1 MTRIFLSHSSRDNRA
16 AIALK
21 QWMVE
26 QDPTLADE
34 VFLDLD
40 RRSGIRPGV
49 RWKDALTLANA
60 RCEAVVCLLSRHWEA
75 SPECRTEFRT
85 AESLHKPIY
94 CLRLEELDSREIAG
108 DWQQVDL
115 FGDGP
120 TTAVRIESGDV
131 VEFRTEGLRRLWD
144 ALQAAGIGAE
154 YFPWPPADDPTR
166 APYRGWE
173 PFDAVDAAVYFGR
186 DTQIVRGL
194 DTLRG
199 MRSTGVEKLFV
210 VLGPSG
216 AGKSSFL
223 RAGLLPRLVRDDR
236 RFLVLDIVR
245 PERAAITGP
254 RGFAHAVHTLAARL
268 GVRAPTLGGIKDS
281 CMSDVGAIRSILLR
295 ARDAATERLLDLPA
309 VPPTLVLPIDQAEE
323 LFNSDAGPEAER
335 LLRILAELIGDADS
349 PLDLIVALTIRAD
362 RYEPLQT
369 TPALATLQRAVF
381 DELRPLMP
389 AQFADVIRGPA
400 VRATESGSPLR
411 IHPGLVERLLRE
423 CAASADPLPLLSL
436 TLARLYADYGSSG
449 ELTVADYES
458 MGGMACVVESEID
471 SILSRDEATRAG
483 ELQLLH
489 ETFVPW
495 LASVDPD
502 TDQPRRRVARLSE
515 LPPDAQPLIDAFVA
529 RRLLVS
535 DEREGSTVVEVA
547 LESLLRHWKTLA
559 GWLRDEREDL
569 QAADS
574 IERACD
580 GWERSGHDDAW
591 LLQGTRLADAEA
603 LVDKPRYRARLADA
617 HAYLSA
623 SRAREDERA
632 DAERRRKEA
641 ELATAI
647 RHAKALRKRARIL
660 QAVLAVTLVVAL
672 VAAASF
678 VRARSAEREAQGR
691 FREATATGLVS
702 DTALMLN
709 GGKGRDDVRAIDQ
722 VLAAQR
728 ISASADAGAVLRT
741 ADALASTEKII
752 KTGMPFNATA
762 IRLSVED
769 MKRAFEGSEPIT
781 SVALSPDGHRIATGG
796 LQLRVWDA
804 DTGARVNLP
813 FRAERGAVA
822 VAYSPDGHTIAST
835 AQGDGKIQLWDA
847 DTGMPVGESINTGSA
862 PREAVAF
869 SPDGRRVAVAG
880 SDGTI
885 GVWDVATRLPG
896 PMLKGHD
903 GAVHSIAF
911 SGVGNR
917 LVSGG
922 ADFTVR
928 IWDLDKGEQVG
939 EPMQQRRTIPSSIP
953 DRNGVLAVAFSGDG
967 RRVASDIPGGLTA
980 SIALWDAESH
990 QPVGDPLEGSYGL
1003 VTSLAF
1009 SPDSHR
1015 IVSGGI
1021 GDGLRLWDVETG
1033 KQIGPDLRGHTGYV
1047 KSVAYGTIDGRGRIV
1062 SAAWDGTMRV
1072 WRDDRQD
1079 GAGYEWEQSHLAS
1092 FGPPGGRLVLMAPD
1106 GRRMVVADP
1115 SGLGASV
1122 VDLDK
1127 GTTMRV
1133 QASVHNS
1140 AVANADYS
1148 ENGRRIAFG
1157 LEDKSIVVV
1166 DAGSGQVVRTITTGF
1181 GGKISALVF
1190 SADTGR
1196 IAAGSED
1203 KSVRVWDVESGEP
1216 IGAPLTGPAGAVKEL
1231 AFSPDGDRL
1240 AVADADKSVWIWDL
1254 TSARLIGGPL
1264 KGQKW
1269 DVRFLSFGADGR
1281 RVIADSG
1288 DSVALWDADSGRLVS
1303 RTDASPSFDRFA
1315 ISPSGRFFVVAEGL
1329 ELQRFDAFT
1338 GNRIGGPMRGHT
1350 DAMVS
1355 SLAVTPDDRYIL
1367 SGGADRT
1374 LRFWGAA
1381 TGEPVGDPLKG
1392 ADGWI
1397 LQIHIAPDGR
1407 TVRTFWQSVDGS
1419 NRGIHVWPGPA
1430 AWVEELC
1437 SKLTAEITGK
1447 QWSEWVSDK
1456 IGYEPTCHKS
1466 AAPHP

>member
-21 QWMVE
+21 QWMAE

-40 RRSGIRPGV
+40 RRSGIRPGI

-94 CLRLEELDSREIAG
+94 CLRLEELDSREAAG

-115 FGDGP
+115 FGGGP

-144 ALQAAGIGAE
+144 ALQAAGISAE
-154 YFPWPPADDPTR
+154 HFPWPPAEDPTR

-173 PFDAVDAAVYFGR
+173 PFDAADAAVYFGR
-186 DTQIVRGL
+186 DTQIVRGM

-216 AGKSSFL
+216 VGKSSFL
-223 RAGLLPRLVRDDR
+223 RSGLLPRLARDDR

-268 GVRAPTLGGIKDS
+268 GVRAPTLGSIKDA
-281 CMSDVGAIRSILLR
+281 CMSDVGAIRSMLLR
-295 ARDAATERLLDLPA
+295 ARGAATERQLDLPA

-349 PLDLIVALTIRAD
+349 PLDLIVAMTIRAD

-369 TPALATLQRAVF
+369 APALATLQRAVF

-389 AQFADVIRGPA
+389 AEFADVIRGPA
-400 VRATESGSPLR
+400 ARATESGSPLR
-411 IHPGLVERLLRE
+411 VHPDLIERLLRE
-423 CAASADPLPLLSL
+423 CEASADPLPLLSL
-436 TLARLYADYGSSG
+436 TLARLYTDYGSSG
-449 ELTVADYES
+449 ELTVADYKS
-458 MGGMACVVESEID
+458 MGGMARVVESEID

-495 LASVDPD
+495 LASIDPD

-515 LPPDAQPLIDAFVA
+515 LPPDARPLIDAFVA
-529 RRLLVS
+529 RRLLIS
-535 DEREGSTVVEVA
+535 DDREGSTVVEVA

-559 GWLRDEREDL
+559 DWLRDEREDL

-574 IERACD
+574 IERAAD

-603 LVDKPRYRARLADA
+603 LVDKPRYGARLADA
-617 HAYLSA
+617 HTYLSA
-623 SRAREDERA
+623 SRAREDEQA
-632 DAERRRKEA
+632 DTERRRKEA
-641 ELATAI
+641 ELETAI
-647 RHAKALRKRARIL
+647 SHAKALRTRARIL
-660 QAVLAVTLVVAL
+660 QALLATTLVVAL
-672 VAAASF
+672 VAAVNF
-678 VRARSAEREAQGR
+678 VGARSAEREAQGR
-691 FREATATGLVS
+691 FREATAARLVS
-702 DTALMLN
+702 DAGLMLN
-709 GGKGRDDVRAIDQ
+709 GGKGRDDVRAIEQ

-728 ISASADAGAVLRT
+728 ISSSADPGALLRT
-741 ADALASTEKII
+741 VNALAPTEKII
-752 KTGMPFNATA
+752 KTGLPYKPTFLPPVEE
-762 IRLSVED
+762 IRRAVEV
-769 MKRAFEGSEPIT
+769 AEPVM
-781 SVALSPDGHRIATGG
+781 SVALSRDGHRIATGG
-796 LQLRVWDA
+796 TQLRVWDA
-804 DTGARVNLP
+804 DTGARVDLP
-813 FRAERGAVA
+813 FRTEHGAGA
-822 VAYSPDGHTIAST
+822 VAYSPDGRTIAST
-835 AQGDGKIQLWDA
+835 PLGEGSIQLWDA
-847 DTGMPVGESINTGSA
+847 NTGMTVGESISTGKSPA
-862 PREAVAF
+862 EAVAF
-869 SPDGRRVAVAG
+869 SPDGHRVAAAG
-880 SDGTI
+880 TDGTI
-885 GVWDVATRLPG
+885 GVWDVATRLPR
-896 PMLKGHD
+896 PVLKGHD
-903 GAVHSIAF
+903 GAIHSIAF

-922 ADFTVR
+922 ADGTVR
-928 IWDLDKGEQVG
+928 IWDLDTGEQVG
-939 EPMQQRRTIPSSIP
+939 EPMRQRTEIHSSTP
-953 DRNGVLAVAFSGDG
+953 DRNGVMAVAFSGDG
-967 RRVASDIPGGLTA
+967 HRVASGIPGGITE

-990 QPVGDPLEGSYGL
+990 QLVGQPLEGPFGA

-1015 IVSGGI
+1015 IVSGGT
-1021 GDGLRLWDVETG
+1021 GDSVRLWDVETG
-1033 KQIGPDLRGHTGYV
+1033 KQIGPDLRGHTGAV

-1079 GAGYEWEQSHLAS
+1079 GAGFEWDQSRLAS
-1092 FGPPGGRLVLMAPD
+1092 VGPPGGRMVVMAPD
-1106 GRRMVVADP
+1106 GRRMMVADP
-1115 SGLGASV
+1115 SGVGMSV
-1122 VDLDK
+1122 VDLDR
-1127 GTTMRV
+1127 GTMVRA
-1133 QASVHNS
+1133 QASTRHGTV
-1140 AVANADYS
+1140 VDADYS
-1148 ENGRRIAFG
+1148 EDGRRIAVG
-1157 LEDKSIVVV
+1157 LDDQSIVVF
-1166 DAGSGQVVRTITTGF
+1166 DADSGQVVRTITTGF
-1181 GGKISALVF
+1181 GGAISTLEL
-1190 SADTGR
+1190 STDSRR

-1203 KSVRVWDVESGEP
+1203 KSVKVWDVESGEP
-1216 IGAPLTGPAGAVKEL
+1216 IGAPLTGLAGAVKKL
-1231 AFSPDGDRL
+1231 AFSPNEDRL

-1254 TSARLIGGPL
+1254 DSARLIGGPL

-1269 DVRFLSFGADGR
+1269 NVQYLSFGADGR
-1281 RVIADSG
+1281 RVIAG
-1288 DSVALWDADSGRLVS
+1288 GGGSVTLWDADSGRQVS
-1303 RTDASPSFDRFA
+1303 RTDATFTVDQFA
-1315 ISPSGRFFVVAEGL
+1315 ISPSGRFFVVAQGL
-1329 ELQRFDAFT
+1329 ELQRFDALT
-1338 GNRIGGPMRGHT
+1338 GNRIGGPMQGHT
-1350 DAMVS
+1350 DAMVTG
-1355 SLAVTPDDRYIL
+1355 LAVTPDNRYIL
-1367 SGGADRT
+1367 SGGADQT
-1374 LRFWGAA
+1374 LRFWSAD

-1392 ADGWI
+1392 SNGWI
-1397 LQIHIAPDGR
+1397 LQIRIAPDGR
-1407 TVRTFWQSVDGS
+1407 TVRTVWQSVNGS
-1419 NRGIHVWPGPA
+1419 QTGFHVWPGPA
-1430 AWVEELC
+1430 AWVDELC
-1437 SKLTAEITGK
+1437 SKLTAEVTDQ

-1466 AAPHP
+1466 APAHP